1 MTSFRTPNPTPI
13 SPRQGMGDWGA
24 DLYLNCETCVRLWS
38 EYGAA
43 MLEMRSPP
51 LGPNREA
58 SQVKRRR
65 FDAVL
70 RAMRAHE
77 AEAHLKAR
85 ATASGA

>member
-24 DLYLNCETCVRLWS
+24 DLHLNCETCLRLWT

-43 MLEMRSPP
+43 ILEVRSRP
-51 LGPNREA
+51 LRPCREA
-58 SQVKRRR
+58 SQAQRPRL
-65 FDAVL
+65 DAVL

-77 AEAHLKAR
+77 AQVHLKAR
-85 ATASGA
+85 ATASGT